1 MYKINNVRYIT
12 QSSPTANSSSRYS
25 SNKEQYWT
33 LFTHIFCIYFEF
45 ILYFQ
50 GGRTHSRS
58 RSDSMLSDE
67 FADILAMKASSPLGR
82 AHTME
87 QGHWQQITG
96 KKKNSKSLYLVRISK
111 EILSP
116 KHFFFISL
124 HFFHF
129 FFFDYFILSF
139 FSKFWYYISV
149 CPL

>member
-1 MYKINNVRYIT
+1 M
-12 QSSPTANSSSRYS
+12 QSSPTANSQANKIIQAIASTVKFYS
-25 SNKEQYWT
+25 PT
-33 LFTHIFCIYFEF
+33 YFEF

-96 KKKNSKSLYLVRISK
+96 KHKKIQKIYFLFGFQRRFYPLSI
-111 EILSP
+111 ILLNITSY
-116 KHFFFISL
+116 FFI
-124 HFFHF
+124 
-129 FFFDYFILSF
+129 DYFISSF
-139 FSKFWYYISV
+139 FSKF
-149 CPL
+149 